1 MTSSP
6 SHGSIPRLQTR
17 RFLMLYALAAA
28 GGSAAY
34 APFLTL
40 LLPMRATQ
48 TFGESGIEVLSY
60 TAFAGALAA
69 SAGSIVFGWA
79 SDRSGQR
86 RGWVLAGALLSSAL
100 LVAMRFADT
109 LEMLLALIVAWQ
121 IGLNM
126 MLCPLLA
133 WAGDSIPDEQK
144 GVLGGVLSLAPALG
158 ALIGTLITIP
168 GLADPDGRLI
178 LNAAIVLAMVLPI
191 VVFGRPV
198 PMPQLMAPPVPADG
212 SAPVTAPPIA
222 QGGGQGQNVARMWLA
237 RLLIQIA
244 EAALF
249 AFLLIWLRILDEG
262 VTDNDTASIFTGVLL
277 VCVPLAFLAGRW
289 SDRTGRPRVP
299 LAVTAGAA
307 SIGLLV
313 MAAAPS
319 VSIGIAGYLIFGVLA
334 GVFLALHSSQTL
346 RVLPRPGTRGRDLGI
361 FNLTNTVPSLIMP
374 WLVLA
379 IIPSFGFGALFL
391 LLAALAGIA
400 CLLLATMERF

>member
-6 SHGSIPRLQTR
+6 SRGSTSRLQTH

-34 APFLTL
+34 APFLSL

-48 TFGESGIEVLSY
+48 TFGENGIEVLSY
-60 TAFAGALAA
+60 TAFVGALAA
-69 SAGSIVFGWA
+69 SAGSIAFGWA
-79 SDRSGQR
+79 SDKSGHR
-86 RGWVLAGALLSSAL
+86 RGWVLAGVLLSSLL
-100 LVAMRFADT
+100 LVAMRFAVT
-109 LEMLLALIVAWQ
+109 VPMLLALIVAWQ
-121 IGLNM
+121 IALNM

-133 WAGDSIPDEQK
+133 WAGDSIPDAQK
-144 GVLGGVLSLAPALG
+144 GTLGGVLSLAPAMG
-158 ALIGTLITIP
+158 ALIGALITIP
-168 GLADPDGRLI
+168 GLADPDARLI
-178 LNAAIVLAMVLPI
+178 LNAGIVLAMVLPI
-191 VVFGRPV
+191 VIFGKPV
-198 PMPQLMAPPVPADG
+198 PMPQLMAP
-212 SAPVTAPPIA
+212 SAPSDALPPAEAMPIEHI
-222 QGGGQGQNVARMWLA
+222 GGQGRQVARMWLA

-249 AFLLIWLRILDEG
+249 AFLLIWLRILDG
-262 VTDNDTASIFTGVLL
+262 RVTDNDTARIFTGVLL

-299 LAVTAGAA
+299 LTVTAGAA
-307 SIGLLV
+307 TIGLLV
-313 MAAAPS
+313 MAAAPN

-379 IIPSFGFGALFL
+379 IIPNFGFSALFL
-391 LLAALAGIA
+391 LLAGFAGLA
-400 CLLLATMERF
+400 CVLLATMKRF